1 MADRGLNQDEMR
13 IGRVDQDDPTYR
25 DASYLGTDQEDE
37 EEVRDLG
44 FIVDDHDD
52 RRGTLHES
60 WQRLDDLDT
69 DEPLETNRSGPIP
82 HEVSLRAAGPP
93 PEAFATDFN
102 VQNAE
107 AEEQEEDFVATS
119 LLREDPDMND
129 GLDDFTNDSMEDTNG
144 APMATDILGRVTGVA
159 DGLGASVPQD
169 LGSGGFQIEANP
181 LVETPFDRNLISGR
195 EAGYELDDYDDDK
208 QDDPR
213 ERIDL
218 GADLDVQSPTAPS
231 LARDDRR

>member
-1 MADRGLNQDEMR
+1 MADRGPNQDEMR
-13 IGRVDQDDPTYR
+13 IGRVDLDDPTYR

-69 DEPLETNRSGPIP
+69 DEPLETNRSGRIP
-82 HEVSLRAAGPP
+82 HEVSLRAAGAP

-102 VQNAE
+102 VQNAAGE
-107 AEEQEEDFVATS
+107 QQEEDFVTTS
-119 LLREDPDMND
+119 LLSEDPDMNE
-129 GLDDFTNDSMEDTNG
+129 GMDDFTDETMEDTHG
-144 APMATDILGRVTGVA
+144 APIATDILGRVTGVA
-159 DGLGASVPQD
+159 DGLGATIPQD
-169 LGSGGFQIEANP
+169 LGSGGFQIEDNP

-195 EAGYELDDYDDDK
+195 EAGEELDDYDDDK

-213 ERIDL
+213 ARIDL
-218 GADLDVQSPTAPS
+218 GADLDVHSPIDPS
-231 LARDDRR
+231 LNREGRP